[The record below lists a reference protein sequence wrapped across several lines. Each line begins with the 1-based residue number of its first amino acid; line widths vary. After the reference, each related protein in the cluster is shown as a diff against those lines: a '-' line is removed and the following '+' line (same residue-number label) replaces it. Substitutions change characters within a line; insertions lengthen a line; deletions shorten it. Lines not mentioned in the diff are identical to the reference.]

1 MTNFECEKCG
11 KLYMNLKTPRE
22 IELEK
27 ENGILKQKLKIAE
40 EALKYYA
47 GSKMPDN
54 LYTSEKIN
62 GSAISTDIWA
72 IRGEFNQCKYKVY
85 YDNESAQEAL
95 QKISEVK

>member
-72 IRGEFNQCKYKVY
+72 IRG
-85 YDNESAQEAL
+85 
-95 QKISEVK
+95 